1 MHIQIYLTSF
11 DEALRNSQQIFSI
24 YIEFNEMHHV
34 QFNFVIANWVF
45 SLSLFHFLSP
55 SLSLF
60 ADNFHLIMQFKQV
73 RFADLIVWKII

>member
-34 QFNFVIANWVF
+34 QFNFVIANLVF
-45 SLSLFHFLSP
+45 FLSLSLTL
-55 SLSLF
+55 SLSF
-60 ADNFHLIMQFKQV
+60 RRQFP
-73 RFADLIVWKII
+73 FNNAI